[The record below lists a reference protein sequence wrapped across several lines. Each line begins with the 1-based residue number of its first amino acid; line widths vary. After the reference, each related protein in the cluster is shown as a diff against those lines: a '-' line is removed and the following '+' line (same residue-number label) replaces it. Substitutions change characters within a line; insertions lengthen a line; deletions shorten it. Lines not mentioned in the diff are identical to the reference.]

1 MTTDEIDALIA
12 ERERQIAKLRELYGF
27 SETEAKDF
35 MDMVGFE
42 QFGEVE

>member
-1 MTTDEIDALIA
+1 MTTEQIEALIT
-12 ERERQIAKLRELYGF
+12 ERQKQIEQLRALYGF